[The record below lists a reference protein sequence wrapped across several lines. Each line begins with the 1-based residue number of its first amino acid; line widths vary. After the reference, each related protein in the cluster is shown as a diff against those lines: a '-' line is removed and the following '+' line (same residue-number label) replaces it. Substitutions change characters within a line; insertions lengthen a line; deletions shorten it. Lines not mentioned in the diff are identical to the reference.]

1 MTDTIRLQGL
11 RVRGRHGVLP
21 AEQELGQLFVV
32 DLTLGLDLSAAAAS
46 DDVRDTVH
54 YGELAERVAGIVA
67 GEPVQL
73 LERLAARI
81 AAAVLEDRRVDTV
94 EVTVHKPA
102 APIPVAFD
110 DVSVTLRRDRP
121 EPGGRV
127 PAVVA
132 LGSNLGDRHATL
144 QSAIRAVSATPG
156 ISVVAESPV
165 LETPA
170 LTLTGIDPSK
180 PVYLNQVVQVET
192 DLEAVALLAEL
203 LRIEREHGRQR
214 TERWGDRTLDL
225 DLITYGD
232 QRITLP
238 ELTVP
243 HPRAAERA
251 FVLAPWVALDP
262 DAVLPGRGRVAD
274 LLARL
279 DDGGTA

>member
-32 DLTLGLDLSAAAAS
+32 DLTLALDLSAAAAS

-54 YGELAERVAGIVA
+54 YGELAERVAAIVG

-110 DVSVTLRRDRP
+110 DVSVTLRRDQASADSVR
-121 EPGGRV
+121 
-127 PAVVA
+127 AVVA
-132 LGSNLGDRHATL
+132 LGSNLGNRRATL
-144 QSAIRAVSATPG
+144 LSAISALSAAPG
-156 ISVVAESPV
+156 ITVIARSPV

-170 LTLTGIDPSK
+170 LTLTGIDRTK
-180 PVYLNQVVQVET
+180 PAYLNQVVQVET
-192 DLEAVALLAEL
+192 DLRPVALLAEL
-203 LRIEREHGRQR
+203 LRIESEHGRQR

-232 QRITLP
+232 QQIALP

-243 HPRAAERA
+243 HPRAAERT
-251 FVLAPWVALDP
+251 FVLAPWAALDP